1 MPVTAVDFV
10 MDRPDTTDLF
20 VRARSA
26 IVEAHR
32 LSTSLQEVT
41 RSPLGAEPDVA
52 VGSSEM
58 EIHATQ
64 PESTTTSSYD
74 VSDVLEAD
82 MQHEFALSTGSKLVT
97 VAQRLSRLR
106 DEHES
111 TLCHLMDLRL
121 QQVQLRRQQ
130 LAALHG
136 LLSQHLSR
144 LGAPVEAPLA
154 RTVCGISLGWL
165 PYCPG
170 CVANR
175 SMS

>member
-1 MPVTAVDFV
+1 
-10 MDRPDTTDLF
+10 MDRLDTTDLF

-32 LSTSLQEVT
+32 LSASLQQVT
-41 RSPLGAEPDVA
+41 TPLLGAELDVA

-58 EIHATQ
+58 ERQA
-64 PESTTTSSYD
+64 STIPSSFEG
-74 VSDVLEAD
+74 SDIPAAD
-82 MQHEFALSTGSKLVT
+82 PHHDYAQSTASKLVN

-111 TLCHLMDLRL
+111 TLSHLMDLRL

-130 LAALHG
+130 LSALHG
-136 LLSQHLSR
+136 LLSQHLTR

-154 RTVCGISLGWL
+154 RTVCGISPGYHSLLPWL
-165 PYCPG
+165 HTW
-170 CVANR
+170 ANL
-175 SMS
+175 SLS